1 MGVLI
6 SAATITQFLLAIF
19 LAIVGPVW
27 DYFDTLKLRAHPSG
41 KARLGYYRRTMLWL
55 WTAAC
60 IALVTPG
67 WHALFT
73 LRGAGIQIASQKWA
87 WWTTA
92 SLLALVI
99 LVQLVLPVVQVTL
112 KYRNRAFL
120 EPRQFESMRF
130 FLPAAR
136 LERRWFAALCVTAG
150 FCEELLFRGFLLRFM
165 HGAPLRLG
173 ILWAIPIAALIFGL
187 HHLYLGRAGF
197 LSTTLGG
204 LVFIALFLLTGSLLA
219 VMIFHALSDLAFL
232 LYWRPKSIAEAA

>member
-73 LRGAGIQIASQKWA
+73 LRGAGIQIAGQKWA

-173 ILWAIPIAALIFGL
+173 ILWAIWPAPSLSGEGRLSFHDAR
-187 HHLYLGRAGF
+187 RAGVYSAF
-197 LSTTLGG
+197 PAHWEPAGGNDLSRVIGFG
-204 LVFIALFLLTGSLLA
+204 VPALLE
-219 VMIFHALSDLAFL
+219 
-232 LYWRPKSIAEAA
+232 AEIDR